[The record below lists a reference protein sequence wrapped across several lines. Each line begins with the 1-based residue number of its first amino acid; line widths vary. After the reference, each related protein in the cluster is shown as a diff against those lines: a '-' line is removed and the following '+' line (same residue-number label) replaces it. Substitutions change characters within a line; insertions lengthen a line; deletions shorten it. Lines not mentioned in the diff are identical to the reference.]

1 MTARTLHP
9 ALLISLLLIGCGGQ
23 ERPAPLV
30 GTIEAGPNAGLSN
43 AGTLWNLRGALN
55 VAALKCGEA
64 APDQYNAMLKAHARS
79 FRRAQK
85 RLEREYRRRG
95 GDWRDAFDVA
105 QTRLYNYTAH
115 PRGERA
121 FCLAARPVLAEIA
134 QVPRGELI
142 AFAAKSL
149 ISLDR
154 ALGGGASG
162 APKR

>member
-1 MTARTLHP
+1 MTTRAIPP
-9 ALLISLLLIGCGGQ
+9 AMLISLLLIGCGGQ

-30 GTIEAGPNAGLSN
+30 GTIAAGPNAGLSN

-55 VAALKCGEA
+55 VAALKCGGG
-64 APDQYNAMLKAHARS
+64 APDQYNAALKIHARS

-95 GDWRDAFDVA
+95 GDWKDAFDDA
-105 QTRLYNYTAH
+105 QTRLYNYASH

-121 FCLAARPVLAEIA
+121 FCLAAQPVLAEIA
-134 QVPRGELI
+134 QVPRGELT

-154 ALGGGASG
+154 ALSGGASG
-162 APKR
+162 ASKR

>member
-1 MTARTLHP
+1 MMRATL
-9 ALLISLLLIGCGGQ
+9 AGMLISLLLIGCGAP

-30 GTIEAGPNAGLSN
+30 GTIAAGPNAGLSN

-55 VAALKCGEA
+55 VAALKCGGD
-64 APDQYNAMLKAHARS
+64 APDQYNAALKTHARS

-95 GDWRDAFDVA
+95 GDWRDAFDDA

-121 FCLAARPVLAEIA
+121 FCLAAQPVFAEIA
-134 QVPRGELI
+134 QVPGDELT

-154 ALGGGASG
+154 ALVGGTNGAS
-162 APKR
+162 RR

>member
-1 MTARTLHP
+1 MMRATLP
-9 ALLISLLLIGCGGQ
+9 AMLTLLLIGCGGE

-30 GTIEAGPNAGLSN
+30 GTIAVGPNAGLSN

-55 VAALKCGEA
+55 VAALKCGGA
-64 APDQYNAMLKAHARS
+64 APDQYNAALKVHARE

-85 RLEREYRRRG
+85 RLEGEYRRRG

-121 FCLAARPVLAEIA
+121 FCVAAHPVLAEIA
-134 QVPRGELI
+134 QVPRDQLT

-149 ISLDR
+149 ISVDR
-154 ALGGGASG
+154 TLGGTASG
-162 APKR
+162 ASKR

>member
-1 MTARTLHP
+1 MMARPILP
-9 ALLISLLLIGCGGQ
+9 AMLLSLLLIGCGGQ

-55 VAALKCGEA
+55 VAALKCGGG
-64 APDQYNAMLKAHARS
+64 APDQYNAALKAHARS

-95 GDWRDAFDVA
+95 GDWRDAFDDE

-121 FCLAARPVLAEIA
+121 FCLAAQPVLAEIA
-134 QVPRGELI
+134 QVPRDHLT

-154 ALGGGASG
+154 ALVGEASG
-162 APKR
+162 ASKR

>member
-1 MTARTLHP
+1 MRRA
-9 ALLISLLLIGCGGQ
+9 ALAAMPILLFVGCSGE

-30 GTIEAGPNAGLSN
+30 GTIAAGPNAGLSN

-55 VAALKCGEA
+55 VAALKCGGA
-64 APDQYNAMLKAHARS
+64 APDQYNLALKVHAKP

-95 GDWRDAFDVA
+95 GDWRDAFDDA
-105 QTRLYNYTAH
+105 QTRLYNYTAN

-121 FCLAARPVLAEIA
+121 FCLAAQPVLAEIA
-134 QVPRGELI
+134 QVPRDQLT

-149 ISLDR
+149 ISVDR
-154 ALGGGASG
+154 AVGTGTGGAS
-162 APKR
+162 KR